1 MVRFLAM
8 VSVLRSVLQTLRT
21 LARAR
26 AALHLE
32 ILALRHQLH
41 VLKRNRPARVRLAK
55 TDRWR
60 WVLLARV
67 WAGWRASLVIVKPET
82 VIAWHRKVFR
92 LWWSF

>member
-1 MVRFLAM
+1 
-8 VSVLRSVLQTLRT
+8 
-21 LARAR
+21 
-26 AALHLE
+26 
-32 ILALRHQLH
+32 

-92 LWWSF
+92 LWWSC